1 MIAVLQRASEGKVTV
16 NNRVTGEITEGL
28 VILLGVAKG
37 DNEKDSEFL
46 ADRIARFRIFNDQE
60 GKMNRSII
68 DIKGSALVISQFTLA
83 GDWRKGR
90 RPSFTN
96 AAPPKEGEYLYENFC
111 DQLRKLN
118 VPVET
123 GEFGAMMNVNLTN
136 DGPVTF
142 VMNSREQ

>member
-16 NNRVTGEITEGL
+16 DNRVTGEISRGL

-96 AAPPKEGEYLYENFC
+96 AAPPKEGEYLYEKFC

-123 GEFGAMMNVNLTN
+123 GEFGAMMNVSLTN